1 MSRKATDWAWSVD
14 IKPATLKLILLSMAD
29 RADEVH
35 QCFPSISRLVKD
47 TGLNQK
53 TVQKGLLEMIEMG
66 VISDTGQRKGPTGRV
81 RVFQLDIAYKSNDPI
96 IGNVTDIGALNDP
109 NLGVLNDP
117 DIGVKNQSL
126 ESVNESPLPPEGDGE
141 SESSTDKRATA
152 KQVSDAYNEILGG
165 KLPKCVAL
173 NEKRK
178 RAIKRFLDSLKS
190 PTEKSVNA
198 YLRRFLKVAR
208 PFHFGENDRG
218 WRADFDYVIKSDT
231 VIKVREESL

>member
-1 MSRKATDWAWSVD
+1 MVKAMKTKVGNSGRKLVLLKLADNANDQGECWPSYQYIADQCEMSRRTAVSHIDELCKAGMV
-14 IKPATLKLILLSMAD
+14 KK
-29 RADEVH
+29 EV
-35 QCFPSISRLVKD
+35 
-47 TGLNQK
+47 
-53 TVQKGLLEMIEMG
+53 
-66 VISDTGQRKGPTGRV
+66 RKGPKGNSSNIYIIN
-81 RVFQLDIAYKSNDPI
+81 LDGEEIASPSENI
-96 IGNVTDIGALNDP
+96 S
-109 NLGVLNDP
+109 P
-117 DIGVKNQSL
+117 DGENAAPPPSAESAPGISHSF
-126 ESVNESPLPPEGDGE
+126 ESVSEPPLPPEGDGE

-152 KQVSDAYNEILGG
+152 NQVSDAYNEILGG